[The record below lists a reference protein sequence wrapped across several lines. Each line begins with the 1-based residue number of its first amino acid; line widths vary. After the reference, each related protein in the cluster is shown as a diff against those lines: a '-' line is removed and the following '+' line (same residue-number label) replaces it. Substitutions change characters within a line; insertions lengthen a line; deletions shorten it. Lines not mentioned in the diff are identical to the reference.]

1 MTKTATDQAK
11 NTFQGVS
18 ALRGRMEA
26 KGRSPQGVG
35 EIVTRKGGDKLAW
48 LRAVGI
54 EPGPVGIRPHS
65 AVWDYGLPALFY
77 VALAFA
83 AFMAGYAHGTFVAY
97 SEAEATAAALG
108 GARDTL
114 GGGAVPL
121 GNTGTTTGEGAR

>member
-1 MTKTATDQAK
+1 MTQTAIDHAK
-11 NTFQGVS
+11 NTSEGVS

-26 KGRSPQGVG
+26 TG
-35 EIVTRKGGDKLAW
+35 IVTRMGGNPKGFR
-48 LRAVGI
+48 RAAI
-54 EPGPVGIRPHS
+54 EPGSVGSRPYS
-65 AVWDYGLPALFY
+65 AVLDYGLPALFY
-77 VALAFA
+77 VSLAFA

-97 SEAEATAAALG
+97 SEAEAIAAALG